1 MLGRV
6 VAGLA
11 STADVRLARSCLSY
25 LNQFSEKSN
34 QIFIYPS
41 STTRALT
48 RLVNMFHRS
57 LSLSL
62 SCVVLSGDSEIIK
75 VHDIFV
81 KIRIAIETLD
91 TVNDLSPRMCLHLGK
106 YYASG

>member
-57 LSLSL
+57 LSLSR
-62 SCVVLSGDSEIIK
+62 VVLSGDSEIIK